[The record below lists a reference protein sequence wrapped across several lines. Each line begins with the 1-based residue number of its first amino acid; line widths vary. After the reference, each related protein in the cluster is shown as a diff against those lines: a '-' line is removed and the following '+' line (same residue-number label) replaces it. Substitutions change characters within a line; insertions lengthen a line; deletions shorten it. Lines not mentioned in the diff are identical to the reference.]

1 MYSVW
6 IVDLIAQ
13 FMLDYQPLCR
23 FVYVNYHVN
32 VSPIRGSLKTGIELM
47 HVMVKRHAGKEG
59 TKL

>member
-13 FMLDYQPLCR
+13 FLLDYQSLCR
-23 FVYVNYHVN
+23 LVYVKYHLN
-32 VSPIRGSLKTGIELM
+32 ISPILGSLKTGIELM
-47 HVMVKRHAGKEG
+47 YVMVKRHAGKQD